1 MADRGARMDEYLQVL
16 KALWAMDSPQYQ
28 GRFVSI
34 QGVDAQPRPVQRP
47 GPPIVVGG
55 EAPIALR
62 RAVTMANGW
71 YGFATTPAEAGR
83 YIAALRRLAH
93 EHERPA
99 DLGRLELTVTPVGPL
114 HRATVDQYQ
123 ELGVDRLVLLPE
135 PEAQRGRRHAPVP
148 VDRILHNI
156 DTMAAALLA
165 G

>member
-1 MADRGARMDEYLQVL
+1 
-16 KALWAMDSPQYQ
+16 
-28 GRFVSI
+28 
-34 QGVDAQPRPVQRP
+34 
-47 GPPIVVGG
+47 
-55 EAPIALR
+55 
-62 RAVTMANGW
+62 VTMANGW

-83 YIAALRRLAH
+83 FIAELGRLAK

-114 HRATVDQYQ
+114 DRATLDQYQ

-135 PEAQRGRRHAPVP
+135 PEAELGQRHAPVP

-156 DTMAAALLA
+156 DTMAALLA